1 VALYGGSEEAGTLAV
16 DLEEAGAL
24 AGGLEEA
31 GALALTPFETGT
43 RVAAVVI
50 ASELKIKI
58 KC

>member
-1 VALYGGSEEAGTLAV
+1 MALYGGSEEAGALAV
-16 DLEEAGAL
+16 DLEETGAL

-50 ASELKIKI
+50 VSKLKIK
-58 KC
+58 